1 MTLVKAGLGAAAA
14 SVFGMALWIAVGY
27 FTGYEVSY
35 VAIVLGAS
43 TGFGALA
50 AVSSRG
56 NLATGAIAAVVAV
69 LGIFGAKVGLVYLE
83 VEKTFSSH

>member
-56 NLATGAIAAVVAV
+56 NLATGAIAAIVS
-69 LGIFGAKVGLVYLE
+69 GTMQAKRAAIWAPDP
-83 VEKTFSSH
+83 SPAA